1 MYIYVVVL
9 ITGAR
14 GFRLKHFCKITRE
27 CVEIGID
34 RIINLLTILLLL
46 LLYLQIFHL
55 VAKMDGKSKRKS
67 CNDRL

>member
-14 GFRLKHFCKITRE
+14 GFLFKHFCKITRE

-46 LLYLQIFHL
+46 LL
-55 VAKMDGKSKRKS
+55 
-67 CNDRL
+67 

>member
-46 LLYLQIFHL
+46 LL
-55 VAKMDGKSKRKS
+55 
-67 CNDRL
+67 